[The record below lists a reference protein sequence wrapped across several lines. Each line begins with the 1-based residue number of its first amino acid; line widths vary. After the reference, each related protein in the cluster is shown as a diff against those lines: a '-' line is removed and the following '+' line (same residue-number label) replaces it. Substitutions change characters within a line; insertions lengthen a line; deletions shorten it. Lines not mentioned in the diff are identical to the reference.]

1 MLRALTA
8 RSFAVGF
15 ALLTVAVSVA
25 ALRAEPKA
33 DPAKPA
39 GYVKAGFGRLAGYT
53 FPAINEDDPAKLAA
67 LYDAQIPA
75 DVKALD
81 GKKTVISGFMLPVKV
96 NQGVVTELLLMKD
109 QQSCC
114 YGATPGLNDFVIVR
128 MPAGKGKL
136 TVDTPVFI
144 YGTLKVGAV
153 LENGFLSGVYQL
165 EGEKMEL

>member
-1 MLRALTA
+1 MNLR
-8 RSFAVGF
+8 RSSL
-15 ALLTVAVSVA
+15 ALLLALGCSVA
-25 ALRAEPKA
+25 FAAEPKA

-39 GYVKAGFGRLAGYT
+39 GYLNAGFGRLAGYT
-53 FPAINEDDPAKLAA
+53 FPVINEDDPAKLAA

-136 TVDTPVFI
+136 MVDTPIFV

-165 EGEKMEL
+165 EGEKMEM